1 MAMCQIV
8 GLAHLGDLAAEKAA
22 SRIEIGFA
30 QHKMPHALMQKT
42 SDLDGDGAAHAVAE
56 KIDGLQLRD
65 ANKFDDRLSV
75 VGDAVSEFG
84 RMVAET

>member
-8 GLAHLGDLAAEKAA
+8 GLAHLGNLAAKEAA

-30 QHKMPHALMQKT
+30 QHKMPHALTQKM

-56 KIDGLQLRD
+56 KIGGL
-65 ANKFDDRLSV
+65 
-75 VGDAVSEFG
+75 
-84 RMVAET
+84 